1 MTTWQRW
8 AVAGLAL
15 LVAGAA
21 CFSVGFAAGRGTAP
35 TPETAGGNDSG
46 HRLVER
52 VYERIRSSAVDP
64 PSSKALAR
72 GAIRGMVNVLK
83 GSNDPHA
90 FLYSPKGYRSFQEL
104 TSGRFSGIGVWLR
117 SEGRDLVIASVLPS
131 SPAAKAGIEPGD
143 VITAI
148 EGRSARRM
156 RSEQAVTRIKG
167 PAGSQVRLQIE
178 RGDRRLRMAVTRR
191 ELELP
196 VVVSHLTNRGRFGYL
211 RLMEFSKGSGEQVR
225 EAVSRLEEG
234 GAQGIVLDLR
244 DDGGGLFRE
253 ALDVAGAFIERG
265 IVVRYRDRS
274 SSQTV
279 YRARGD
285 ALQTLPLVVLV
296 NGGTASASEIVAGA
310 LQDRDRAI
318 IVGTRTYGKGSVQQV
333 LPLPNASALK
343 FTTATYLT
351 PDGRDINGKGIRP
364 DIEVAASPE
373 EQRRRAVEVL
383 NGIAVS
389 QSGSRG

>member
-1 MTTWQRW
+1 MTSWQRW
-8 AVAGLAL
+8 AVAGLAV
-15 LVAGAA
+15 LVAGVASFA
-21 CFSVGFAAGRGTAP
+21 IGFAAGRGTAP
-35 TPETAGGNDSG
+35 TSPTLGDDSAGP
-46 HRLVER
+46 RLVER
-52 VYERIRSSAVDP
+52 VYERIRSTAVDP
-64 PSSKALAR
+64 PSGRALAR

-83 GSNDPHA
+83 SSNDPHA
-90 FLYSPKGYRSFQEL
+90 FLYSPKGYQSFQEL

-117 SEGRDLVIASVLPS
+117 SKDDALVIASVLPS
-131 SPAAKAGIEPGD
+131 SPASEVGLEPGD

-156 RSEQAVTRIKG
+156 PSEEAVTLIKG
-167 PAGSQVRLQIE
+167 RAGSKVHLEIRRGE
-178 RGDRRLRMAVTRR
+178 RSIRFAVTRR

-196 VVVSHLTNRGRFGYL
+196 AVVSHLTNRGKFGYL
-211 RLMEFSKGSGEQVR
+211 RLMEFSKGSSEQVR
-225 EAVSRLEEG
+225 AAASRLEAA
-234 GAQGIVLDLR
+234 GAQGMVLDLR

-253 ALDVAGAFIERG
+253 ALGVAGVFIEHG
-265 IVVRYRDRS
+265 TVVRYRDRS
-274 SSQTV
+274 RSETV

-285 ALQTLPLVVLV
+285 ALQLPLVVLV

-318 IVGTRTYGKGSVQQV
+318 LVGTRTYGKGSVQQV
-333 LPLPNASALK
+333 VPLPNASALK

-351 PDGRDINGKGIRP
+351 PDGRNINGRGIKP
-364 DIEVAASPE
+364 DIAVASSSE

-383 NGIAVS
+383 SGIAVS